1 MDVPKYPFC
10 KLLSRDLHCIQG
22 PNYVSLIG
30 NQVLIQLKCM
40 SPFFAI
46 LIGRGVGTGGNFGLI
61 TDLALHSD
69 PYPLFCSP
77 KDTQTVQLQTVV
89 VEHREGERKLKL
101 GDIRV
106 VTFRR

>member
-46 LIGRGVGTGGNFGLI
+46 LIGRGVGTGGNYAYGLI
-61 TDLALHSD
+61 TDMHSI

-77 KDTQTVQLQTVV
+77 KYTLTVQLQTAV
-89 VEHREGERKLKL
+89 GEL
-101 GDIRV
+101 RV
-106 VTFRR
+106 VTLRHQGKSHFYRVI